1 MIAGFTK
8 TTRRRTRK
16 PRSGDGGSFRDAF
29 PFPTFISISIST
41 RRREIDSIS
50 VSLVDSA
57 APTFVNGDDGLFST
71 DDAGR
76 EEGEKTDATR
86 RDPPRSGV
94 GFACERRMDLA
105 DGTDRRM
112 RIYTSFET

>member
-16 PRSGDGGSFRDAF
+16 PRSGDGDPFRDAF

-76 EEGEKTDATR
+76 EKGEKTDATR

-94 GFACERRMDLA
+94 GFAR
-105 DGTDRRM
+105 
-112 RIYTSFET
+112 

>member
-16 PRSGDGGSFRDAF
+16 PRSGDGDPFRDAF

-57 APTFVNGDDGLFST
+57 APTGLFSI

-76 EEGEKTDATR
+76 EEGEKTDALATR
-86 RDPPRSGV
+86 PTALGGRFRAINAGWISRTG
-94 GFACERRMDLA
+94 RT
-105 DGTDRRM
+105 DG
-112 RIYTSFET
+112 